1 MFLAIDTATQTA
13 SLALHDGERVR
24 VEVTWHSAGR
34 HTREL
39 MPQIVWMIAQA
50 GGRMADVTGVAV
62 SIGPGSFT
70 GLRVGLAVAKGLAL
84 ANDLPI
90 VGVPTLDVIAHAH
103 VAQRSPLVAVLQA
116 GRGRLA
122 AMRYARSA
130 RRARSRCGWRA
141 QGELVVTTADQIGE
155 DWDRPTWLCGELDAA
170 ERAAIQTRLGDRVKL
185 IDPAGSLRRA
195 GYLAALGWLRLQ
207 AGEMDNLDALQ
218 PIYIST
224 AGVAV
229 P

>member
-1 MFLAIDTATQTA
+1 
-13 SLALHDGERVR
+13 
-24 VEVTWHSAGR
+24 
-34 HTREL
+34 
-39 MPQIVWMIAQA
+39 
-50 GGRMADVTGVAV
+50 
-62 SIGPGSFT
+62 
-70 GLRVGLAVAKGLAL
+70 
-84 ANDLPI
+84 
-90 VGVPTLDVIAHAH
+90 
-103 VAQRSPLVAVLQA
+103 
-116 GRGRLA
+116 
-122 AMRYARSA
+122 MRYARSA

-170 ERAAIQTRLGDRVKL
+170 ERAAIQARLGDRVKL